1 MIAIIFRE
9 IAIFFIK
16 KTTRF
21 ASGKKKLKRRFKK
34 SPVNMKEKSLSHTV
48 YPMQISH
55 MISKYRRMVTYNKLR
70 KAIGQIL
77 RTLVERKPGVEII
90 KAKACS
96 DHSRMLVE
104 IPQEHRI
111 STFMEYLK
119 SKSTL
124 MIFVDTRI

>member
-1 MIAIIFRE
+1 
-9 IAIFFIK
+9 
-16 KTTRF
+16 
-21 ASGKKKLKRRFKK
+21 
-34 SPVNMKEKSLSHTV
+34 
-48 YPMQISH
+48 MQISH

-104 IPQEHRI
+104 IPLKHRI
-111 STFMEYLK
+111 STFMEYEYGNCQFEARRYCFDRAGK
-119 SKSTL
+119 NEK
-124 MIFVDTRI
+124 RIEEYIQ

>member
-1 MIAIIFRE
+1 
-9 IAIFFIK
+9 
-16 KTTRF
+16 
-21 ASGKKKLKRRFKK
+21 
-34 SPVNMKEKSLSHTV
+34 MKEKSLSHTV

-96 DHSRMLVE
+96 DHSRMLME
-104 IPQEHRI
+104 IPLEHRI

-124 MIFVDTRI
+124 STRAFEIRIRKLPI

>member
-1 MIAIIFRE
+1 
-9 IAIFFIK
+9 
-16 KTTRF
+16 
-21 ASGKKKLKRRFKK
+21 
-34 SPVNMKEKSLSHTV
+34 MKEKSLSHTV